1 MKVLVYDPYVD
12 EKTISDLWGEKIS
25 DLNEGLKILD
35 IISLCVPLNKDT
47 KDMISFG
54 ELSLMKKSAILINAA
69 RGGVVN
75 ENDLNKAL
83 NEKLIS
89 FAGIDVFEKEPP
101 DKDNPL
107 LKNKRVVLSP
117 HAATFTKECLEKMS
131 EETVQNIIDFFE
143 KKIASTKIV
152 KL

>member
-1 MKVLVYDPYVD
+1 M
-12 EKTISDLWGEKIS
+12 
-25 DLNEGLKILD
+25 
-35 IISLCVPLNKDT
+35 
-47 KDMISFG
+47 
-54 ELSLMKKSAILINAA
+54 INAA

-117 HAATFTKECLEKMS
+117 HAATFTKPMVIENAVLAGPVTFTS
-131 EETVQNIIDFFE
+131 TV
-143 KKIASTKIV
+143 TV
-152 KL
+152 TGTLVVV